1 MPQAAQGPLDRAQ
14 TVLSWLVERWTI
26 STPPPPWAT
35 ALIIVVIAGAVAV
48 PQVWITLRH
57 AVTIIHEMG
66 HVAMGWLFGR
76 KVHGISLHT
85 DTSGL
90 TITAGKPRGFGV
102 LMTFLAGYTAPP
114 LLGLGLIWA
123 TTAGYGGA
131 ALTLLVLVLVLAF
144 LLVRN
149 AFGILTVIAA
159 LAAAGVVFWTA
170 NPHAVT
176 AFTLAAGIF
185 LVLAGF
191 RTGFDLWAL
200 HARGEGES
208 SDAAMA
214 ARHSPFP
221 AMLWVLF
228 FAAFAAV
235 CAVQALVLLALGF
248 GIDLRS

>member
-1 MPQAAQGPLDRAQ
+1 MPATLQ
-14 TVLSWLVERWTI
+14 TRLQWLLERWTI
-26 STPPPPWAT
+26 SDPPPPWAI
-35 ALIIVVIAGAVAV
+35 AAVILVIAAAVTI

-76 KVHGISLHT
+76 KVQGISLHT

-90 TITAGKPRGFGV
+90 TITSGKPRGFGV

-114 LLGLGLIWA
+114 LIGLGLIWA

-131 ALTLLVLVLVLAF
+131 ALTLLVLLLALAF

-149 AFGILTVIAA
+149 LFGILTVAA
-159 LAAAGVVFWTA
+159 TLGVAGAIFWSGH
-170 NPHAVT
+170 PGAVT
-176 AFTLAAGIF
+176 AFTLAAGLF
-185 LVLAGF
+185 LLLAGF
-191 RTGFDLWAL
+191 RTGFDLWSI

-208 SDAAMA
+208 SDATMA

-221 AMLWVLF
+221 AMFWVFF
-228 FAAFAAV
+228 FAAFAAL
-235 CAVQALVLLALGF
+235 CTVQALVLLAPSF
-248 GIDLRS
+248 GIELR